1 MTELQKK
8 ITNKN
13 RIIISIDPDALPH
26 LIFTIPK
33 FPVST
38 SDNKNLFFG
47 ERLRKKRDLNL

>member
-13 RIIISIDPDALPH
+13 RIIISIDPDDLPH
-26 LIFTIPK
+26 LVFTIPE

-38 SDNKNLFFG
+38 SGNKNLFFA